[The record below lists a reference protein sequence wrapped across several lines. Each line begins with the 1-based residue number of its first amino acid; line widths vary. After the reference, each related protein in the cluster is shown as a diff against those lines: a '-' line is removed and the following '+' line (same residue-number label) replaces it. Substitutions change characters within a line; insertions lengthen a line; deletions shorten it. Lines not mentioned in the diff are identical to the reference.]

1 MKNPRQTFRKFELN
15 HFGKAVNWDG
25 YVIRVNL
32 NDDDPLS
39 LSYHTTNIM
48 VKMETPD
55 IPDGHGADIGVTLS
69 EANLEKYSDTIESLK
84 IGDHINFNAT
94 LISLGDRH
102 HLHHL
107 KAFNIEKIPGHMD
120 VQAHAHTGGRY
131 KLKLAHN
138 ETDQIGVKHQ

>member
-1 MKNPRQTFRKFELN
+1 
-15 HFGKAVNWDG
+15 
-25 YVIRVNL
+25 
-32 NDDDPLS
+32 
-39 LSYHTTNIM
+39 M